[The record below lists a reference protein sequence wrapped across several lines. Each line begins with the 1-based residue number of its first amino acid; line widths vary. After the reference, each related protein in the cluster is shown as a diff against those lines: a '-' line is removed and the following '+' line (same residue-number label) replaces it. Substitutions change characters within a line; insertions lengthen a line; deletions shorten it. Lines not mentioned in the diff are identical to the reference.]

1 LTPLST
7 GPSLPNAGIAGT
19 TSARYSNYS
28 VFRVSSLLTHSV
40 QVLYQ
45 GKWYR
50 YLSNELDAEK
60 LPVHYLVALYWQRW
74 RIEDAYNTI
83 KRLLGLAYFWC
94 GAQNAVEM
102 QLAAS
107 WILFAVLVDLTDA
120 VAESLKK
127 RFAALSL
134 EMVYRSLPYFT
145 KAYHQRR
152 ATDVVAYL
160 AAHAERYGILKR
172 RRNRD
177 KPSVLMT
184 LMDLTN
190 AASP

>member
-1 LTPLST
+1 
-7 GPSLPNAGIAGT
+7 
-19 TSARYSNYS
+19 
-28 VFRVSSLLTHSV
+28 LTHSV